1 MVLNNK
7 GGKNGKKMS
16 RKHVNAENQRNEQKK
31 ARMPSEEGEFI
42 ACATKLLGNG
52 MVLIVD
58 LTKKE
63 YICIIRKKFKGRG
76 KGRNMIQKGTWLM
89 AGKRTYEKQAVSG
102 KLLKCDL
109 LEVYNEKEKQI
120 LRKQCP
126 EYKWSMFDA
135 YADVA
140 EVATGTDDYV
150 IEFVNN
156 QNDYRTMI
164 DTISDDDS
172 DDDDSD
178 GENGNVRCDEFGNT
192 IKNNSDSD
200 NDDTVDADTI

>member
-1 MVLNNK
+1 MVLNKK

-16 RKHVNAENQRNEQKK
+16 RKHVNAEVQSNEQKK

-52 MVLIVD
+52 MVLVVD

-63 YICIIRKKFKGRG
+63 HICIIRKKFKGRG

-89 AGKRTYEKQAVSG
+89 AGKRVYEKQTANE
-102 KLLKCDL
+102 KLIKCDL

-120 LRKQCP
+120 LRKQSP
-126 EYKWSMFDA
+126 EFNWTMFDA

-140 EVATGTDDYV
+140 EVATGTDDYA

-164 DTISDDDS
+164 DTISDEDS
-172 DDDDSD
+172 DDDDSN
-178 GENGNVRCDEFGNT
+178 GEDEDVLYDAFGNT
-192 IKNNSDSD
+192 IKTNSDDD
-200 NDDTVDADTI
+200 NNDTVDVDTI